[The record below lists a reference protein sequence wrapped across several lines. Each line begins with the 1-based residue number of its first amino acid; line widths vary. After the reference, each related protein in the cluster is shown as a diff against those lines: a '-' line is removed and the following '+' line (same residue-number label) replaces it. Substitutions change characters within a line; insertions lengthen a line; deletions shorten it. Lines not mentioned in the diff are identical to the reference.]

1 MKRLKM
7 FFNRLLACIDFLFS
21 SKDNVWA
28 IVYNI
33 PNENQYGY
41 ITDDNI
47 DETNEDFKTIVK
59 CLYGDVVLFGD
70 EVENKLNIED

>member
-1 MKRLKM
+1 MYGQS
-7 FFNRLLACIDFLFS
+7 F
-21 SKDNVWA
+21 
-28 IVYNI
+28 YNI

-70 EVENKLNIED
+70 EVEDKLNIED